1 MASNSDNS
9 AVGMPQLD
17 FSTFPNQIFWLVVFC
32 VVLFAIV
39 KFFIIPRME
48 DIFANRRKI
57 IDGNIAK
64 AEEIRLRVSE
74 IEKQIEEE
82 LQKAKSQCDEIM
94 SNSGNNIKEQMAL
107 ALEDSKIATTQ
118 LISEA
123 EGRLKELRDGSEAA
137 IEKISEEL
145 ASEIISRFPERSRS
159 K

>member
-145 ASEIISRFPERSRS
+145 ASEIISKISRG

>member
-82 LQKAKSQCDEIM
+82 LQKARTQCDEIM
-94 SNSGNNIKEQMAL
+94 NTSGNNIKEQMSL
-107 ALEDSKIATTQ
+107 ALEESKIATTQ
-118 LISEA
+118 LINEA

-145 ASEIISRFPERSRS
+145 ASEIISKISRG

>member
-1 MASNSDNS
+1 MASTSNNDT
-9 AVGMPQLD
+9 VGMPQLD

-32 VVLFAIV
+32 IVLFAIV

-64 AEEIRLRVSE
+64 AEEIRLRVDE

-82 LQKAKSQCDEIM
+82 LKKTKLQCDEIM
-94 SNSGNNIKEQMAL
+94 STSGNNIKEQMTL
-107 ALEDSKIATTQ
+107 ALEDSRIATSQ
-118 LISEA
+118 LINEA
-123 EGRLKELRDGSEAA
+123 EGRLKELREGSDTA

-145 ASEIISRFPERSRS
+145 ATEIIKKIS
-159 K
+159 KGK

>member
-1 MASNSDNS
+1 MASTSDSS

-39 KFFIIPRME
+39 RFFIIPRME

-64 AEEIRLRVSE
+64 AEEIRLRVNE
-74 IEKQIEEE
+74 IEKQIEDE

-94 SNSGNNIKEQMAL
+94 NTSGNNIKEQMAA
-107 ALEDSKIATTQ
+107 ALEESKMTTTQ
-118 LISEA
+118 LIKEA
-123 EGRLKELRDGSEAA
+123 EGRLKELRAGSEAA
-137 IEKISEEL
+137 IGKISEEL
-145 ASEIISRFPERSRS
+145 ASEIIKKISRE

>member
-1 MASNSDNS
+1 MASTSTKD

-32 VVLFAIV
+32 IVLFAIV
-39 KFFIIPRME
+39 KLFIIPRME

-64 AEEIRLRVSE
+64 AEEIRLRVGE

-82 LQKAKSQCDEIM
+82 LKKAKSQCDEIM
-94 SNSGNNIKEQMAL
+94 NISGNNIKEQMAQ
-107 ALEDSKIATTQ
+107 ALEDSKMATSQ
-118 LISEA
+118 LINEA
-123 EGRLKELRDGSEAA
+123 EGRLKKLQDGSDTA
-137 IEKISEEL
+137 IEEISEEL
-145 ASEIISRFPERSRS
+145 AIEIIKKISRG

>member
-1 MASNSDNS
+1 MASTSDNS
-9 AVGMPQLD
+9 VVGMPQLD

-48 DIFANRRKI
+48 DIFVNRRKI

-145 ASEIISRFPERSRS
+145 ASEIISKISRG

>member
-1 MASNSDNS
+1 MASTSDSS

-39 KFFIIPRME
+39 RLFIIPRME

-57 IDGNIAK
+57 IDGNVAK
-64 AEEIRLRVSE
+64 AEEIRIRVSE
-74 IEKQIEEE
+74 IEKQIEDE

-94 SNSGNNIKEQMAL
+94 NTSGNNIKEQMAA
-107 ALEDSKIATTQ
+107 ALEESKMTTTQ
-118 LISEA
+118 LIKEA
-123 EGRLKELRDGSEAA
+123 EGRLKELRAGSKAA

-145 ASEIISRFPERSRS
+145 ASEIMKKISRE

>member
-1 MASNSDNS
+1 MASTSNNG

-64 AEEIRLRVSE
+64 AEEIRLRVGE
-74 IEKQIEEE
+74 IERQIEEE
-82 LQKAKSQCDEIM
+82 LRKAKSQCDEIM
-94 SNSGNNIKEQMAL
+94 NTSGNNIKEQMTQ
-107 ALEDSKIATTQ
+107 ALEDSKIATSQ
-118 LISEA
+118 LINEA
-123 EGRLKELRDGSEAA
+123 EGRLKSLRDGSEAA

-145 ASEIISRFPERSRS
+145 ATEIIKKVSRG

>member
-1 MASNSDNS
+1 MASTSDNN

-39 KFFIIPRME
+39 KLFIIPRME

-82 LQKAKSQCDEIM
+82 LQKTKSQCDEIM
-94 SNSGNNIKEQMAL
+94 NTSGNNIKEQMAA
-107 ALEDSKIATTQ
+107 ALEDSKIATSQ
-118 LISEA
+118 LINEA
-123 EGRLKELRDGSEAA
+123 EGRLRELRDGSEAA

-145 ASEIISRFPERSRS
+145 TSEIISKIS
-159 K
+159 KEK

>member
-1 MASNSDNS
+1 MASNSDSN

-94 SNSGNNIKEQMAL
+94 NTSGNNIKEQMAL

-145 ASEIISRFPERSRS
+145 ASEIISKISRG

>member
-94 SNSGNNIKEQMAL
+94 NTSGNNIKEQMAL

-118 LISEA
+118 LINEA
-123 EGRLKELRDGSEAA
+123 EGRLKELRDGSESA

-145 ASEIISRFPERSRS
+145 ASEIISKISRG

>member
-1 MASNSDNS
+1 MASTSNNG

-17 FSTFPNQIFWLVVFC
+17 FSTFPNQIFWLVIFC

-64 AEEIRLRVSE
+64 AEEIRLRVGE
-74 IEKQIEEE
+74 IEKKIEEE
-82 LQKAKSQCDEIM
+82 LGKAKSQCDEIM
-94 SNSGNNIKEQMAL
+94 NTSGNNIKEQMTQ
-107 ALEDSKIATTQ
+107 ALEDSKIATSQ
-118 LISEA
+118 LINEA
-123 EGRLKELRDGSEAA
+123 EGRLKKLRDGSETA

-145 ASEIISRFPERSRS
+145 ANEIIKKVSGG

>member
-1 MASNSDNS
+1 MASTSNNG

-17 FSTFPNQIFWLVVFC
+17 FSTFPNQIFWLVIFC

-39 KFFIIPRME
+39 KLFIIPRME

-64 AEEIRLRVSE
+64 AEEIRMRVAE
-74 IEKQIEEE
+74 IEKQIEEK
-82 LQKAKSQCDEIM
+82 LKKAKSQCDEIM
-94 SNSGNNIKEQMAL
+94 NSSGNNIKEQMSQ
-107 ALEDSKIATTQ
+107 ALEDSKIATSQ
-118 LISEA
+118 LINEA
-123 EGRLKELRDGSEAA
+123 EGRLKELRDGSETA

-145 ASEIISRFPERSRS
+145 AAEIIKKISRG

>member
-1 MASNSDNS
+1 MASTSNNG

-64 AEEIRLRVSE
+64 AEEIRHRVNE

-94 SNSGNNIKEQMAL
+94 NTSGNNIKEQMTQ
-107 ALEDSKIATTQ
+107 ALEDSKIATSQ
-118 LISEA
+118 LINEA
-123 EGRLKELRDGSEAA
+123 EGRLKELREGSDTA

-145 ASEIISRFPERSRS
+145 ATEIIKKIS
-159 K
+159 KGK

>member
-1 MASNSDNS
+1 MASTSNNG

-17 FSTFPNQIFWLVVFC
+17 FSTFPNQIFWLVIFC

-64 AEEIRLRVSE
+64 AEEIRLRVGE

-82 LQKAKSQCDEIM
+82 LRKAKSQCDEIM
-94 SNSGNNIKEQMAL
+94 NTSGNNIKEQMSQ
-107 ALEDSKIATTQ
+107 ALEDSKIATSQ
-118 LISEA
+118 LINEA
-123 EGRLKELRDGSEAA
+123 EGRLKKLRDGSETA

-145 ASEIISRFPERSRS
+145 ANEIIKKISRG

>member
-1 MASNSDNS
+1 MASTSENS

-17 FSTFPNQIFWLVVFC
+17 FSTFPNQIFWLIVFC

-64 AEEIRLRVSE
+64 AEEIRIRVSE
-74 IEKQIEEE
+74 IEKKIEEE

-94 SNSGNNIKEQMAL
+94 NASGLNIKEQMAS
-107 ALEDSKIATTQ
+107 ALEDSKVATSQ
-118 LISEA
+118 LINEA
-123 EGRLKELRDGSEAA
+123 ESRLKELRDGSESA

-145 ASEIISRFPERSRS
+145 ASDIIKKITNE
-159 K
+159 KQG

>member
-1 MASNSDNS
+1 MASTSENS

-17 FSTFPNQIFWLVVFC
+17 FSTFPNQIFWLIVFC

-64 AEEIRLRVSE
+64 AEELRIRVSE
-74 IEKQIEEE
+74 IEKKIEEE

-94 SNSGNNIKEQMAL
+94 NASGLNIKEQMAS
-107 ALEDSKIATTQ
+107 ALEDSKVATSQ
-118 LISEA
+118 LINEA
-123 EGRLKELRDGSEAA
+123 ESRLKELRDGSESA

-145 ASEIISRFPERSRS
+145 ASDIIKKITNE
-159 K
+159 KQG

>member
-9 AVGMPQLD
+9 AVGMPQLY
-17 FSTFPNQIFWLVVFC
+17 FCTFPNQIFWLVVFC

-82 LQKAKSQCDEIM
+82 LKKAKSQCDEIM
-94 SNSGNNIKEQMAL
+94 NTSGTNITEQMAL
-107 ALEDSKIATTQ
+107 ALADSKIATTQ

-137 IEKISEEL
+137 IEKISEEI
-145 ASEIISRFPERSRS
+145 ASEIISKISRG

>member
-1 MASNSDNS
+1 MASTSDNN

-82 LQKAKSQCDEIM
+82 LQKTKSQCDEIL
-94 SNSGNNIKEQMAL
+94 NTSGNNIKEQMAA
-107 ALEDSKIATTQ
+107 ALEDSKIATSQ
-118 LISEA
+118 LINEA
-123 EGRLKELRDGSEAA
+123 EGRLRELRDGSEAA

-145 ASEIISRFPERSRS
+145 ASEIISKIS
-159 K
+159 KEK

>member
-1 MASNSDNS
+1 MASTSENN

-82 LQKAKSQCDEIM
+82 LQKTKSQCDEIM
-94 SNSGNNIKEQMAL
+94 NTSGNNIKEQMAA
-107 ALEDSKIATTQ
+107 ALEDSKIATSQ
-118 LISEA
+118 LINEA
-123 EGRLKELRDGSEAA
+123 EGRLRELKDGSEAA

-145 ASEIISRFPERSRS
+145 ASEIISKIS
-159 K
+159 KKT

>member
-1 MASNSDNS
+1 MASNSDTS

-107 ALEDSKIATTQ
+107 ALEDSKIATTE

-145 ASEIISRFPERSRS
+145 ASEIISKISRG

>member
-1 MASNSDNS
+1 MASNSDNNV
-9 AVGMPQLD
+9 VGMPQLD

-32 VVLFAIV
+32 LVLFAIV
-39 KFFIIPRME
+39 KLFIIPRME

-94 SNSGNNIKEQMAL
+94 NTSGNNIKEQMAL

-118 LISEA
+118 LINEA

-145 ASEIISRFPERSRS
+145 ASEIISKISRG

>member
-1 MASNSDNS
+1 MASTSDNS

-32 VVLFAIV
+32 LVLFAIV

-74 IEKQIEEE
+74 IENKIEEE

-94 SNSGNNIKEQMAL
+94 NTSGNNIKEQMAL

-118 LISEA
+118 LINEA

-145 ASEIISRFPERSRS
+145 ASEIISKISRG

>member
-1 MASNSDNS
+1 MATNTDNS

-64 AEEIRLRVSE
+64 AEEIRLRVNE
-74 IEKQIEEE
+74 IEKKIEEE

-94 SNSGNNIKEQMAL
+94 NTSGLNIKEQMAS
-107 ALEDSKIATTQ
+107 ALEDSKIATSQ
-118 LISEA
+118 LINEA

-145 ASEIISRFPERSRS
+145 ASEIISKISRG

>member
-1 MASNSDNS
+1 
-9 AVGMPQLD
+9 MPQLD

-82 LQKAKSQCDEIM
+82 LQKAKTQCDEIM

-118 LISEA
+118 LINEA
-123 EGRLKELRDGSEAA
+123 EGRLKELRDGSESA

-145 ASEIISRFPERSRS
+145 ASEIISKISGG

>member
-1 MASNSDNS
+1 MASTSNNDT
-9 AVGMPQLD
+9 VGMPQLD

-32 VVLFAIV
+32 IVLFAIV

-64 AEEIRLRVSE
+64 AEEIRLRVDE

-82 LQKAKSQCDEIM
+82 LKKTKLQCDEIM
-94 SNSGNNIKEQMAL
+94 NTSGNNIKEQMTL
-107 ALEDSKIATTQ
+107 ALEDSRIATSQ
-118 LISEA
+118 LINEA
-123 EGRLKELRDGSEAA
+123 EGRLKELREGSDTA

-145 ASEIISRFPERSRS
+145 ATEIIKKIS
-159 K
+159 KGK

>member
-145 ASEIISRFPERSRS
+145 ASEIISKISRGS
-159 K
+159 

>member
-1 MASNSDNS
+1 MASTSENS

-17 FSTFPNQIFWLVVFC
+17 FSTFPNQIFWLIVFC

-64 AEEIRLRVSE
+64 AEEIRIRVSE
-74 IEKQIEEE
+74 IEKKIEEE

-94 SNSGNNIKEQMAL
+94 NASGLNIKEQMAS
-107 ALEDSKIATTQ
+107 ALEDSKIATSQ
-118 LISEA
+118 LINEA
-123 EGRLKELRDGSEAA
+123 ESRLKELRDGSESA

-145 ASEIISRFPERSRS
+145 ASDIIKKITNE
-159 K
+159 KQG

>member
-1 MASNSDNS
+1 MATNSGNN

-39 KFFIIPRME
+39 KLFIIPRME

-94 SNSGNNIKEQMAL
+94 NTSGNNIKEQMAL
-107 ALEDSKIATTQ
+107 ALEYSKIATTQ

-145 ASEIISRFPERSRS
+145 ASAIITKISRE

>member
-1 MASNSDNS
+1 MASTSDNN

-17 FSTFPNQIFWLVVFC
+17 FSTFPNQIFWLIVFC

-64 AEEIRLRVSE
+64 AEEIRIRVSE

-82 LQKAKSQCDEIM
+82 LQKTKSQCGEIM
-94 SNSGNNIKEQMAL
+94 NTSGSNIKEQMAT
-107 ALEDSKIATTQ
+107 ALEDSKIATSQ
-118 LISEA
+118 LINEA
-123 EGRLKELRDGSEAA
+123 EGRLRELRDGSEAA

-145 ASEIISRFPERSRS
+145 ASEIISKIS
-159 K
+159 KVK

>member
-1 MASNSDNS
+1 MASTSDNS

-17 FSTFPNQIFWLVVFC
+17 FSTFPNQIFWLIVFC

-64 AEEIRLRVSE
+64 AEEIRIRVSE
-74 IEKQIEEE
+74 IEKKIEEE

-94 SNSGNNIKEQMAL
+94 NASGLNIKEQMAS
-107 ALEDSKIATTQ
+107 ALEDSKIATSQ
-118 LISEA
+118 LINEA
-123 EGRLKELRDGSEAA
+123 ESRLKELRDGSESA

-145 ASEIISRFPERSRS
+145 ASDIIKKITNE
-159 K
+159 KQG

>member
-94 SNSGNNIKEQMAL
+94 NTSGNNIKEQMAL

-137 IEKISEEL
+137 IEKISEEI
-145 ASEIISRFPERSRS
+145 ASEIISKISRG

>member
-1 MASNSDNS
+1 MASTSNND

-17 FSTFPNQIFWLVVFC
+17 FSTFPNQIFWLVIFC

-64 AEEIRLRVSE
+64 AEEIRLRVGE

-82 LQKAKSQCDEIM
+82 LRKAKSQCDEIM
-94 SNSGNNIKEQMAL
+94 NTSGNNIKEQMTL
-107 ALEDSKIATTQ
+107 ALEDSKIATSQ
-118 LISEA
+118 LINEA
-123 EGRLKELRDGSEAA
+123 EGRLKELRDGSDTA

-145 ASEIISRFPERSRS
+145 ATEIIKKIS
-159 K
+159 KG